1 MLILHMA
8 LPLQAQ
14 YAVKGKI
21 IDINKKGV
29 PFSTIQLLS
38 LDSILVEGCIS
49 DSLGVFSSP
58 DVKSG
63 KYILKI
69 SNIGYSTLYKEIQL
83 PDSNH
88 SLPHFVLESNEVL
101 LDEVVVKG
109 TSFIRKKDHTVI
121 IPDKIQKKHAY
132 SGYDL
137 LYNLMIPGLNVN
149 AKSGSVKAARGEA
162 TLYINGVKAELR
174 EIQNL
179 RPKEIEKIEYYDI
192 PSGIYMGD
200 IASINYVTKTYQLG
214 GYISL
219 DGWQNIG
226 YLSGNY
232 NLGAKMDLNKWSY
245 TFFGGYGTNRYNGIQ
260 EDRTELM
267 NISDSYVHRT
277 LVNQNALLR
286 DNQQYAQ
293 LKVNYKAE
301 KYNVYALAGLV
312 CKSTPENSQDNLLHY
327 ENNTY
332 EDVLSLNSTTEK
344 NLKPSVC
351 VDGIFNPTSR
361 QRIHI
366 NIMGNYAHNT
376 YSRNYTENKQESFT
390 HADEDLYSFK
400 AMGVYNIT
408 LKNSSIGAS
417 VLHDHHIS
425 SSLYGGD
432 YDSWQHLWRGESLF
446 NLTYMQHLFNNKVTL
461 MINPGLSLLNYKLH
475 TQPKRQDWTFRTN
488 SWIRY
493 QLHSS
498 HQFSLGFA
506 MGNFQPDISYMNTVD
521 QTIDFLRIQRGN
533 PNLSNPIIQEYFFT
547 YDATLNPVNLQL
559 NSWYTKIKNNVSVDY
574 YPEGEKLISSYQSN
588 TTYDKWKLELIASCR
603 ISDRLRINSTL
614 KYEKFKIAGGSKLST
629 NNFMASLQ
637 ANYFIKSFTLS
648 AWGKSTEKT
657 LDSRKLAV
665 LKSPALY
672 GFSLRYNKAD
682 WMAEVGTE
690 SPFTRHARYREYV
703 DYGVYQYNQIRTSRI
718 YQQTGYV
725 KVAYTFDFGKK
736 TAKERRNVNL
746 SIDSAILKSE

>member
-1 MLILHMA
+1 
-8 LPLQAQ
+8 
-14 YAVKGKI
+14 
-21 IDINKKGV
+21 
-29 PFSTIQLLS
+29 
-38 LDSILVEGCIS
+38 
-49 DSLGVFSSP
+49 
-58 DVKSG
+58 
-63 KYILKI
+63 
-69 SNIGYSTLYKEIQL
+69 
-83 PDSNH
+83 
-88 SLPHFVLESNEVL
+88 
-101 LDEVVVKG
+101 
-109 TSFIRKKDHTVI
+109 
-121 IPDKIQKKHAY
+121 
-132 SGYDL
+132 
-137 LYNLMIPGLNVN
+137 MIPGLNVN

-200 IASINYVTKTYQLG
+200 IASINYVTKTYQQG

-293 LKVNYKAE
+293 FKVNYKAE

-366 NIMGNYAHNT
+366 NITGNYAHNT

-657 LDSRKLAV
+657 LDNRKLAV

-746 SIDSAILKSE
+746 SIDSAILKAE

>member
-1 MLILHMA
+1 M
-8 LPLQAQ
+8 
-14 YAVKGKI
+14 
-21 IDINKKGV
+21 
-29 PFSTIQLLS
+29 
-38 LDSILVEGCIS
+38 
-49 DSLGVFSSP
+49 
-58 DVKSG
+58 
-63 KYILKI
+63 
-69 SNIGYSTLYKEIQL
+69 
-83 PDSNH
+83 
-88 SLPHFVLESNEVL
+88 
-101 LDEVVVKG
+101 
-109 TSFIRKKDHTVI
+109 I

-293 LKVNYKAE
+293 FKVNYKAE

-366 NIMGNYAHNT
+366 NITGNYAHNT

-637 ANYFIKSFTLS
+637 ANNFIKSFTLS

-665 LKSPALY
+665 LKSPTLY

>member
-1 MLILHMA
+1 M
-8 LPLQAQ
+8 
-14 YAVKGKI
+14 
-21 IDINKKGV
+21 
-29 PFSTIQLLS
+29 
-38 LDSILVEGCIS
+38 
-49 DSLGVFSSP
+49 
-58 DVKSG
+58 
-63 KYILKI
+63 
-69 SNIGYSTLYKEIQL
+69 
-83 PDSNH
+83 
-88 SLPHFVLESNEVL
+88 
-101 LDEVVVKG
+101 
-109 TSFIRKKDHTVI
+109 
-121 IPDKIQKKHAY
+121 
-132 SGYDL
+132 
-137 LYNLMIPGLNVN
+137 
-149 AKSGSVKAARGEA
+149 
-162 TLYINGVKAELR
+162 
-174 EIQNL
+174 
-179 RPKEIEKIEYYDI
+179 
-192 PSGIYMGD
+192 
-200 IASINYVTKTYQLG
+200 
-214 GYISL
+214 
-219 DGWQNIG
+219 
-226 YLSGNY
+226 
-232 NLGAKMDLNKWSY
+232 
-245 TFFGGYGTNRYNGIQ
+245 
-260 EDRTELM
+260 
-267 NISDSYVHRT
+267 
-277 LVNQNALLR
+277 R

-293 LKVNYKAE
+293 FKVNYKAE

-366 NIMGNYAHNT
+366 NITGNYAHNT

-657 LDSRKLAV
+657 LDNRKLAV

>member
-1 MLILHMA
+1 M
-8 LPLQAQ
+8 
-14 YAVKGKI
+14 
-21 IDINKKGV
+21 
-29 PFSTIQLLS
+29 
-38 LDSILVEGCIS
+38 
-49 DSLGVFSSP
+49 
-58 DVKSG
+58 
-63 KYILKI
+63 
-69 SNIGYSTLYKEIQL
+69 
-83 PDSNH
+83 
-88 SLPHFVLESNEVL
+88 
-101 LDEVVVKG
+101 
-109 TSFIRKKDHTVI
+109 I

-232 NLGAKMDLNKWSY
+232 NLWAKMDLNKWSY

-293 LKVNYKAE
+293 FKVNYKAE

-332 EDVLSLNSTTEK
+332 EDVVSLNSTTEK

-366 NIMGNYAHNT
+366 NITGNYVHNT

-665 LKSPALY
+665 LKSPTLY

>member
-1 MLILHMA
+1 M
-8 LPLQAQ
+8 
-14 YAVKGKI
+14 
-21 IDINKKGV
+21 
-29 PFSTIQLLS
+29 
-38 LDSILVEGCIS
+38 
-49 DSLGVFSSP
+49 
-58 DVKSG
+58 
-63 KYILKI
+63 
-69 SNIGYSTLYKEIQL
+69 
-83 PDSNH
+83 
-88 SLPHFVLESNEVL
+88 
-101 LDEVVVKG
+101 
-109 TSFIRKKDHTVI
+109 I

-232 NLGAKMDLNKWSY
+232 NLWAKMDLNKWSY

-293 LKVNYKAE
+293 FKVNYKAE

-332 EDVLSLNSTTEK
+332 EDVVSLNSTTEK

-366 NIMGNYAHNT
+366 NITGNYAHNT

-637 ANYFIKSFTLS
+637 ANNFIKSFTLS

-657 LDSRKLAV
+657 LDSRKLAI

>member
-1 MLILHMA
+1 M
-8 LPLQAQ
+8 
-14 YAVKGKI
+14 
-21 IDINKKGV
+21 
-29 PFSTIQLLS
+29 
-38 LDSILVEGCIS
+38 
-49 DSLGVFSSP
+49 
-58 DVKSG
+58 
-63 KYILKI
+63 
-69 SNIGYSTLYKEIQL
+69 
-83 PDSNH
+83 
-88 SLPHFVLESNEVL
+88 
-101 LDEVVVKG
+101 
-109 TSFIRKKDHTVI
+109 I

-232 NLGAKMDLNKWSY
+232 NLWAKMDLNKWSY

-293 LKVNYKAE
+293 FKVNYKAE

-366 NIMGNYAHNT
+366 NITGNYVHNT

-637 ANYFIKSFTLS
+637 ANNFIKSFTLS

-657 LDSRKLAV
+657 LDSRKLAI